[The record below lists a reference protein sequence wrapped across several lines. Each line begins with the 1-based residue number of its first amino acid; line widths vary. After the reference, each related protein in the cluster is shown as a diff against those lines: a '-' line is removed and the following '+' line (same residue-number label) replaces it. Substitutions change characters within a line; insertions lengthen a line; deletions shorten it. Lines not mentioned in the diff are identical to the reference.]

1 MHKMMKYSLI
11 IVLLTGLFLSCE
23 REISPD
29 QADSFIKFYGNYM
42 LDQSGDVEVLSGG
55 GYAICGTVTDG
66 SVGKRMVLIVTDK
79 YGTVQNGFP
88 KYYSMEGFQ
97 TGGSSLIVLQG
108 GSGGFFLSG
117 YVEKPAGGTTSAL
130 QKDIFVVRTS
140 ANGEEI
146 WHRSYGSAEDE
157 QVLHSIERINSGYL
171 LAGSHTRNGKSD
183 ILIMGITE
191 EGDSAKLGLNY
202 NNPNAVNSVA
212 SFLLKSGN
220 MYLCACTY
228 DRPNNEGTGIQVL
241 TFDDELSP
249 LAKNLSGE
257 FEESGMCILERSEGQ
272 FLILGNRMNTAG
284 VSEIVL
290 YGAETNGL
298 LITNSSLLATI
309 SEGNT
314 DLTGKKVIKTAK
326 GGLAIVGTRSAGEN
340 SEVLLQFVSSTIQV
354 GDQVSFGASGAQT
367 GSDIELTRD
376 GGYIVLG
383 TNSYGESS
391 MISLMKTSATG
402 DI

>member
-11 IVLLTGLFLSCE
+11 IVLFSGLFLSCE
-23 REISPD
+23 RGVSPE
-29 QADSFIKFYGNYM
+29 QADSFMKFYGNYM
-42 LDQSGDVEVLSGG
+42 LDQAGDVEVLSGG
-55 GYAICGTVTDG
+55 GYAICGTVTDV
-66 SVGKRMVLIVTDK
+66 SVGERMALIVTDK
-79 YGTVQNGFP
+79 YGNVQNGFP

-97 TGGSSLIVLQG
+97 TGGSSLIALQG

-117 YVEKPAGGTTSAL
+117 YVKKPISALASAL
-130 QKDIFVVRTS
+130 QKDIFLVRAS

-146 WHRSYGSAEDE
+146 WQRSYGSAEDE
-157 QVLHSIERINSGYL
+157 VVHHSIERINSGYL

-183 ILIMGITE
+183 IFIMGVTE

-202 NNPNAVNSVA
+202 SNPNAENSVA

-228 DRPNNEGTGIQVL
+228 DRPNNEGTGIQIL

-272 FLILGNRMNTAG
+272 FLILGNRMNSAG

-290 YGAETNGL
+290 YDAETNGL
-298 LITNSSLLATI
+298 LITSSSLLATI

-314 DLTGKKVIKTAK
+314 DLIGKKMIKTAK
-326 GGLAIVGTRSAGEN
+326 GGLAIVGTRAAAEN
-340 SEVLLQFVSSTIQV
+340 SEVLLQFLSSTIQV

-376 GGYIVLG
+376 RGYIVLG
-383 TNSYGESS
+383 TNRYGESS
-391 MISLMKTSATG
+391 IISLMKTSATG

>member
-1 MHKMMKYSLI
+1 MMKYSLI
-11 IVLLTGLFLSCE
+11 IILVSGLFLSCE
-23 REISPD
+23 RDISPE
-29 QADSFIKFYGNYM
+29 QADSFVKFYGNYM
-42 LDQSGDVEVLSGG
+42 MDQAGDVEVLSGG
-55 GYAICGTVTDG
+55 GYAICGTVTDVSAG
-66 SVGKRMVLIVTDK
+66 ERMALIVTDK
-79 YGTVQNGFP
+79 YGNVQNGFP
-88 KYYSMEGFQ
+88 KYYSLDGFQ
-97 TGGSSLIVLQG
+97 TGGNSLIALQG
-108 GSGGFFLSG
+108 GNGGFFLSG
-117 YVEKPAGGTTSAL
+117 YVKKTTGGTTSTV
-130 QKDIFVVRTS
+130 QKDIFLVRTT
-140 ANGEEI
+140 ANGEVTWE
-146 WHRSYGSAEDE
+146 RSYGSADDE

-183 ILIMGITE
+183 IFIMGVTE

-202 NNPNAVNSVA
+202 NNPNAENSVA
-212 SFLLKSGN
+212 SYLLKSGD

-257 FEESGMCILERSEGQ
+257 FEESGMCIIEGSEKQ
-272 FLILGNRMNTAG
+272 FLILGNRMNSAG

-290 YGAETNGL
+290 YSAETDGL

-309 SEGNT
+309 SDGNT
-314 DLTGKKVIKTAK
+314 DLIGKKVIKTAK
-326 GGLAIVGTRSAGEN
+326 GDLAIVGTRAKGAN
-340 SEVLLQFVSSTIQV
+340 SEVLLQFISSTFQV

-383 TNSYGESS
+383 TNRYGESS
-391 MISLMKTSATG
+391 IISLMKTSATG

>member
-1 MHKMMKYSLI
+1 MYKMMKYSLI
-11 IVLLTGLFLSCE
+11 ILLFGLFLSCE
-23 REISPD
+23 REISPE
-29 QADSFIKFYGNYM
+29 QADGFIKFYGNYM
-42 LDQSGDVEVLSGG
+42 LDQAGDVEVLSSG
-55 GYAICGTVTDG
+55 GYAICGTETDE
-66 SVGKRMVLIVTDK
+66 SAGKRMVLIVTDK
-79 YGTVQNGFP
+79 FGNVQNGFP
-88 KYYSMEGFQ
+88 RHYSMEGFQ
-97 TGGSSLIVLQG
+97 TGGSSLIALQG

-117 YVEKPAGGTTSAL
+117 FIEKPTAGPESMV
-130 QKDIFVVRTS
+130 QKDIFLVRTS

-146 WHRSYGSAEDE
+146 WQRSYGSTEDE
-157 QVLHSIERINSGYL
+157 EVSHSIERINTGYL

-183 ILIMGITE
+183 IFIMGVTE

-202 NNPNAVNSVA
+202 NNPNAENSVA

-228 DRPNNEGTGIQVL
+228 DRPNNEGTGIQIL

-249 LAKNLSGE
+249 LARNLSDE
-257 FEESGMCILERSEGQ
+257 FEESGMCILERSDQQ
-272 FLILGNRMNTAG
+272 FLILGNRING
-284 VSEIVL
+284 SGGSEIVL

-298 LITNSSLLATI
+298 LIINSSLLATI

-314 DLTGKKVIKTAK
+314 DLIGKKMIKTVK
-326 GGLAIVGTRSAGEN
+326 GGFAIVGTRATGEN

-367 GSDIELTRD
+367 GSDIELTSD

-383 TNSYGESS
+383 TNRYGESS
-391 MISLMKTSATG
+391 IISLMKTSATG

>member
-11 IVLLTGLFLSCE
+11 IILLSGLFLSCE
-23 REISPD
+23 RDISPE
-29 QADSFIKFYGNYM
+29 QADSFVKFYGNYM
-42 LDQSGDVEVLSGG
+42 MDQAGDVEVLSGG
-55 GYAICGTVTDG
+55 GYAICGTVTDVSAG
-66 SVGKRMVLIVTDK
+66 ERMALIVTDK
-79 YGTVQNGFP
+79 YGNVQNGFP
-88 KYYSMEGFQ
+88 KYYSPDGFQ
-97 TGGSSLIVLQG
+97 TGGSSLIALQG
-108 GSGGFFLSG
+108 GNGGFFISG
-117 YVEKPAGGTTSAL
+117 YVKKTTGGTTSTV
-130 QKDIFVVRTS
+130 QKDIFIVRTS
-140 ANGEEI
+140 ANGEVI
-146 WHRSYGSAEDE
+146 WQRSYGSADDE

-171 LAGSHTRNGKSD
+171 LAGSHSRNGKSD
-183 ILIMGITE
+183 IFIMGVTE

-202 NNPNAVNSVA
+202 NNPNAENSFA
-212 SFLLKSGN
+212 SYLLKSGD

-257 FEESGMCILERSEGQ
+257 FEESGMCIIEGSQQQ
-272 FLILGNRMNTAG
+272 FLILGNRMNSAG

-290 YGAETNGL
+290 YSAETDGL

-309 SEGNT
+309 SDGNT
-314 DLTGKKVIKTAK
+314 DLIGKKVIKTAK
-326 GGLAIVGTRSAGEN
+326 GDLAIVGTRATGEN
-340 SEVLLQFVSSTIQV
+340 SEVLLQFISSTFQV

-383 TNSYGESS
+383 TNRYGESS
-391 MISLMKTSATG
+391 IISLMKTSATG

>member
-1 MHKMMKYSLI
+1 MKYSLI
-11 IVLLTGLFLSCE
+11 IILLSGLCLSCE
-23 REISPD
+23 RDLSPE
-29 QADSFIKFYGNYM
+29 QADGFIKFYGNYM
-42 LDQSGDVEVLSGG
+42 MDQAGDVEVLSSG
-55 GYAICGTVTDG
+55 GYAVCGTETDER
-66 SVGKRMVLIVTDK
+66 VGGRMVLIITDK
-79 YGTVQNGFP
+79 FGNVQNGFP

-97 TGGSSLIVLQG
+97 TGGSSLIALQG
-108 GSGGFFLSG
+108 GNGGFFLAG
-117 YVEKPAGGTTSAL
+117 YVEKPSAGPASTV
-130 QKDIFVVRTS
+130 QKDIFLVRTT

-146 WHRSYGSAEDE
+146 WKRSYGSVEDE

-183 ILIMGITE
+183 IFIMGVTE

-202 NNPNAVNSVA
+202 SNPNAENSFA
-212 SFLLKSGN
+212 SFLLKSGD

-228 DRPNNEGTGIQVL
+228 DRPNNEGTGIQIL

-257 FEESGMCILERSEGQ
+257 FEESGMCIIERRDRQ
-272 FLILGNRMNTAG
+272 FLILGNRLNSAG
-284 VSEIVL
+284 VGEIVL

-314 DLTGKKVIKTAK
+314 DLIGKKVIKTDK
-326 GGLAIVGTRSAGEN
+326 GDLAIIGTRAAGEN
-340 SEVLLQFVSSTIQV
+340 SDILLQFISATIQV
-354 GDQVSFGASGAQT
+354 GDQVSFGASGAQI
-367 GSDIELTRD
+367 GSDIELTGD

-383 TNSYGESS
+383 TNMYGENRI
-391 MISLMKTSATG
+391 ISLLKTSATG

>member
-11 IVLLTGLFLSCE
+11 IILLSGLLLSCE
-23 REISPD
+23 REISPE
-29 QADSFIKFYGNYM
+29 QADGFIKFYGNYM
-42 LDQSGDVEVLSGG
+42 LDQAGDVEVLSGG
-55 GYAICGTVTDG
+55 GYAICGTVSDE
-66 SVGKRMVLIVTDK
+66 SVGERMVLIVTDK
-79 YGTVQNGFP
+79 FGNVQNGFP
-88 KYYSMEGFQ
+88 KYYTPEGFQ
-97 TGGSSLIVLQG
+97 TGGTSLIALQG
-108 GSGGFFLSG
+108 GNGGFLLSG
-117 YVEKPAGGTTSAL
+117 FVKKPSAGPSSTV
-130 QKDIFVVRTS
+130 QKDVFLVRTS
-140 ANGEEI
+140 ASGEEI
-146 WHRSYGSAEDE
+146 WQRSYGSADDE

-171 LAGSHTRNGKSD
+171 LAGSHMRDGKSD
-183 ILIMGITE
+183 IFIMGVTE

-202 NNPNAVNSVA
+202 SNPNAENSVA
-212 SFLLKSGN
+212 SFLLKSGD

-228 DRPNNEGTGIQVL
+228 DRPNNEGTGIQIL

-257 FEESGMCILERSEGQ
+257 FEESGMCIVERRDRQ
-272 FLILGNRMNTAG
+272 FLILGNRLNSAG

-298 LITNSSLLATI
+298 LITNSLLIATI

-314 DLTGKKVIKTAK
+314 DLIGKKVIKTAK
-326 GGLAIVGTRSAGEN
+326 GDLAIVGTRVAGEN
-340 SEVLLQFVSSTIQV
+340 SDVLLQFISSTMQV

-367 GSDIELTRD
+367 GSDIELTED

-383 TNSYGESS
+383 TNRYGETS

-402 DI
+402 DM